1 VAKQASEITTACY
14 RHPSR
19 ETGVSCSN
27 CGNPICPDCMTST
40 SVGMRCPDCA
50 SQKTKVVTAATL
62 GGPPQLTYALIAINV
77 LAFVAI
83 QADAFR
89 GLIGGGI
96 SDYAKTALYGPAIA
110 DGEWWRIVTS
120 GFMHAGI
127 LHIAFNMY
135 VLYWLGS
142 MLEPSIGKLRF
153 GIIYFVSLVGG
164 SFGALLLSGNTLTV
178 GASGAVFGLM
188 GAGFIW
194 MRARGIDPMQSGLG
208 ILIVL
213 NLALGFVVSGISIG
227 GHIGGLISGGLVAY
241 LMFDLAERRGLSS
254 SVVYGLSVVLGV
266 ALLVGSVLLAQPSPT
281 PAGF

>member
-62 GGPPQLTYALIAINV
+62 GGTPQLTYALIAINV